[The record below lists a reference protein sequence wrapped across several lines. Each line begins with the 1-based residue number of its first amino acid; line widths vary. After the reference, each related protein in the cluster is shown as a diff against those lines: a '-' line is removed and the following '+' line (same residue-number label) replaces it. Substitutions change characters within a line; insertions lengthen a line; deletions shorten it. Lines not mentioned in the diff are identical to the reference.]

1 MFPWIVTYVYW
12 EMEIVGQG
20 CDLAGGEVFVKVTFL
35 ETAFHLFLAV
45 IQKVYEE
52 ISLGEISGCFIV

>member
-1 MFPWIVTYVYW
+1 
-12 EMEIVGQG
+12 MEIVGQG